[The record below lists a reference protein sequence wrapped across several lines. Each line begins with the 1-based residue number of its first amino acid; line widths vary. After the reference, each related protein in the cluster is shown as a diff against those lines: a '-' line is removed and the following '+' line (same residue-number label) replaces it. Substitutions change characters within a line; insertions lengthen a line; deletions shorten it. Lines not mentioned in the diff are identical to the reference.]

1 MLLRNL
7 SANSRRL
14 PPLPAELKRRELIT
28 VVLYGGVFLALLL
41 TAEPAGIS
49 PGKLLAGLGRSAAF
63 LARFFPPS
71 FYFLPNF
78 LYSLLQTLMMALW
91 GTFLATF
98 LTVPLAFL
106 GSRNVMRSPAVYLL
120 VRGLMDVLRGLN
132 ELVLALVFVAAIGLG
147 PLPGILALTLHTA
160 GVAGKLLSEAIET
173 VDMKQVEAVE
183 ATGSHPLLVIAYGF
197 WPQVAPAFYSS
208 TLYLFE
214 VNVRSATVLGL
225 VGAGGIGFDLMQ
237 TVRAFRFQDAA
248 TVVLLILLAVFTIDK
263 VSARIRQTL
272 I

>member
-14 PPLPAELKRRELIT
+14 PPLPAELKRRELST

-106 GSRNVMRSPAVYLL
+106 GSRNVMRSPAV
-120 VRGLMDVLRGLN
+120 
-132 ELVLALVFVAAIGLG
+132 
-147 PLPGILALTLHTA
+147 LPACARAHGC
-160 GVAGKLLSEAIET
+160 
-173 VDMKQVEAVE
+173 
-183 ATGSHPLLVIAYGF
+183 
-197 WPQVAPAFYSS
+197 PQ
-208 TLYLFE
+208 
-214 VNVRSATVLGL
+214 
-225 VGAGGIGFDLMQ
+225 GAQ
-237 TVRAFRFQDAA
+237 
-248 TVVLLILLAVFTIDK
+248 
-263 VSARIRQTL
+263 
-272 I
+272 